1 MAIMDVNY
9 DQEMMRLWGII
20 SELSEQLNQHRAT
33 ASALRNQAEGIK
45 SQAIHSQ
52 TGFVLR
58 RFNMDKSQE
67 DYEAELER
75 MTNAIAGE
83 NQALQY
89 ENKQLNLLIKEY
101 EQTLET
107 LMTTFR
113 KRAHEIQENE
123 LELIRKYEAALLAKE
138 AEQLMEDLDAN
149 IDFSS
154 SVSIL
159 GQNLRKALRALDGED
174 TQEIGD
180 ERDDMTVLAASEWAL
195 DRECE
200 LARLEKENAELRRML
215 GLEVEVEQTSISLS
229 NLSTAGSTSEQS
241 GQSQQRS
248 QVGEE
253 ATPLMTVTGPGKGP
267 QKILGGTPGSV
278 GPFGTF
284 KRMRLAG

>member
-1 MAIMDVNY
+1 MAIMDANY
-9 DQEMMRLWGII
+9 DQEMMRLWGVI
-20 SELSEQLNQHRAT
+20 SDLSEQLNQHRAT
-33 ASALRNQAEGIK
+33 ASLLRNQAEGIK

-67 DYEAELER
+67 EYDVDLDR
-75 MTNAIAGE
+75 MTSTIAAE

-113 KRAHEIQENE
+113 KRAHEIQEQE
-123 LELIRKYEAALLAKE
+123 LELIRKYEASLLTKE

-149 IDFSS
+149 MAFSS
-154 SVSIL
+154 SVSTL
-159 GQNLRKALRALDGED
+159 GKNLRKTLRALDGED
-174 TQEIGD
+174 AQESGD
-180 ERDDMTVLAASEWAL
+180 ERDEMALLASSEWAL

-229 NLSTAGSTSEQS
+229 NMSTAGSAPEQDEY
-241 GQSQQRS
+241 GQRS
-248 QVGEE
+248 KISELSK
-253 ATPLMTVTGPGKGP
+253 PLMTVTGPGKGP

>member
-1 MAIMDVNY
+1 MAIMDANY
-9 DQEMMRLWGII
+9 DQEMMRLLGII
-20 SELSEQLNQHRAT
+20 SDLSEQLNQHRAT

-45 SQAIHSQ
+45 NQAVHTQ

-67 DYEAELER
+67 EYDGELDR
-75 MTNAIAGE
+75 MTNAITAE

-113 KRAHEIQENE
+113 KRAHEIQERE

-149 IDFSS
+149 MAFSS
-154 SVSIL
+154 SVSTL
-159 GQNLRKALRALDGED
+159 GKNLRKALRALDGED
-174 TQEIGD
+174 TQETGE

-200 LARLEKENAELRRML
+200 LARLEKENVELRRML
-215 GLEVEVEQTSISLS
+215 GFGVE
-229 NLSTAGSTSEQS
+229 N
-241 GQSQQRS
+241 GQGQRS
-248 QVGEE
+248 QIGEE
-253 ATPLMTVTGPGKGP
+253 EKPLTVVTGPGKGP